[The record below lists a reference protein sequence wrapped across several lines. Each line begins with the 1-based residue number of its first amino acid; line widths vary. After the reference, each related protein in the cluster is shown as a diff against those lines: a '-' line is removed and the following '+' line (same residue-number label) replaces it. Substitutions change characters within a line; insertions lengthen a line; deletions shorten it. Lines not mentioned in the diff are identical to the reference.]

1 MGRRISW
8 QKSKIMAK
16 LKVTGKDLLGFG
28 FEPGRVMGITM
39 RIVNKAYKHSD
50 IDTVG
55 DILKGVLAA
64 PEDYVNDEILGPI
77 AAELIPP
84 EVEEI
89 KEVALK
95 EVGAPYTVYG
105 AENIEQGALDQME
118 VAVKLPVAVAGAVM
132 PDSHQG
138 YGLPIGGVLALDNAI
153 APYAVGVDIGCRMAL
168 TIYDKGASYIEGN
181 RDKLK
186 NVLKSETFF
195 GMGVEND
202 GLIKEH
208 AFLDRP
214 EFNDI
219 PNISKLKDKAW
230 RQLGT
235 SGGGNH
241 FVDFGVVRITDPTN
255 DFGLEVGEYVGVL
268 THSGSRGFG
277 ANLANIYTE
286 IAMEKTPL
294 PKHARHLAYLSL
306 DSEEGMEYWI
316 AMNMAGDYAQACH
329 DEMHRRITKMLK
341 LKPVAKIENHHNFAW
356 KENLDGKEVIVHR
369 KGATPAG
376 EGVLGIIPGSMVS
389 PGFIVRGRGKVDS
402 ISSASHG
409 AGRTMSRKVARNTFT
424 QSSVNKLLKT
434 NKVDLIGGGLDEAP
448 LAYKDIN
455 EVMGY
460 QNELIDILGTFI
472 PRVVRM
478 ADDDEERRKY

>member
-1 MGRRISW
+1 
-8 QKSKIMAK
+8 MAK
-16 LKVTGKDLLGFG
+16 LKITGKELKEFG
-28 FEPGRVMGITM
+28 MDPGKVMGVTLD
-39 RIVNKAYKHSD
+39 IVRKNYKFS
-50 IDTVG
+50 TLEEVRV
-55 DILKGVLAA
+55 ILTDVMEA
-64 PEDYVNDEILGPI
+64 PENFIDDEVLGPI
-77 AAELIPP
+77 AELLVPEP
-84 EVEEI
+84 EVENPEI
-89 KEVALK
+89 PLN
-95 EVGAPYTVYG
+95 EVGVPYTVYG
-105 AENIEQGALDQME
+105 RENIEQGAIEQIE

-138 YGLPIGGVLALDNAI
+138 YGLPIGGVLATDNAVI
-153 APYAVGVDIGCRMAL
+153 PYGVGVDIGCRMCL
-168 TIYDKGASYIEGN
+168 TIYDEKANYIDGN
-181 RDKLK
+181 RGKLA

-202 GLIKEH
+202 GLSEH
-208 AFLDRP
+208 AFLERK
-214 EFNDI
+214 EFNEVKSI
-219 PNISKLKDKAW
+219 GALKDVAW
-230 RQLGT
+230 KQLGT

-241 FVDFGVVRITDPTN
+241 FVDFGSVRITDPTN
-255 DFGLEVGEYVGVL
+255 DFGLDVGEYVGVL

-277 ANLANIYTE
+277 AKLAKMYTD

-294 PKHARHLAYLSL
+294 PKHAKHLAWLDLS
-306 DSEEGMEYWI
+306 SEEGMEYWI

-329 DEMHRRITKMLK
+329 DEMHRRISKELH

-356 KENLDGKEVIVHR
+356 KEEIDGKEVIVHR

-376 EGVLGIIPGSMVS
+376 EGVLGIIPGSMIS

-409 AGRTMSRKVARNTFT
+409 AGRAMSRKVARNSFT

-434 NKVDLIGGGLDEAP
+434 HKVDLIGGGLDEAP

-460 QNELIDILGTFI
+460 QDELIDILGTFT

-478 ADDDEERRKY
+478 ADDDPDRRKY